1 MPVSRG
7 ITTREAQKDQMAAL
21 AQKANAKT
29 TLAGI
34 PYAFSSAGGWL
45 NELVRLRQN
54 LMTGTAVSYLDS
66 CVSGPWILGQGP
78 DFGVSNNVL
87 SANGFFSFKAGLLTV
102 RTSRQEYAETSFI
115 YPETT
120 GTEEISVKMSLSD
133 SDNGVYSN
141 IFDNNEFISPH
152 TGNPIP
158 YAKFSFIV
166 NCPVSGVMKGDFQ
179 LPHPSMTL
187 SGSSA
192 AYCTLLDASQAL
204 YRLNQPISDGGKF
217 ELIVTP
223 DPANPLTP
231 YFTSAFLRSK
241 TKIYWEATY
250 NGKVEIPGIHPTK
263 RIFKIS
269 PPNLTNWGIRREFQY
284 PDGPYTVAGNQAAIT
299 LTPSAAIKVSGYWL
313 VKTRPVQGVDFFDS
327 TPCLQG
333 GRFFSAPQSGNSG
346 ISEVNPSVLSGIP
359 RYPFQKSTETETL
372 IPAQELFANR
382 SSLGGVARVSSRVHT
397 GASICSV
404 YIRRLP
410 TQQGRFWLPKPA
422 SECQELTVEIGC
434 NRNGAFVPFQSV
446 TIPAGQLDAQIYPL
460 WPVFDGSRKLIYR
473 CSEAVDIQAAAQS
486 FFQGSGHGV
495 SYPIL
500 ASHYNDTE
508 QMLDLIS

>member
-34 PYAFSSAGGWL
+34 PYSFSSAGGWL

-54 LMTGTAVSYLDS
+54 LMTGNTAIKYLDA

-87 SANGFFSFKAGLLTV
+87 SANGFSTFNSGSLTV

-120 GTEEISVKMSLSD
+120 GTEEISVKMSLFD
-133 SDNGVYSN
+133 NDNGNYST
-141 IFDNNEFISPH
+141 IVDNQDLISPRL
-152 TGNPIP
+152 GSPIP

-166 NCPVSGVMKGDFQ
+166 SCPMSGTMKGDFQ
-179 LPHPSMTL
+179 IAYPALTL

-192 AYCTLLDASQAL
+192 AYCTLIDASRGL

-223 DPANPLTP
+223 PAADAP
-231 YFTSAFLRSK
+231 YFTSSFLRST
-241 TKIYWEATY
+241 TKIYWEGVF

-284 PDGPYTVAGNQAAIT
+284 PDGPYVVSGNQAAIT
-299 LTPSAAIKVSGYWL
+299 LTPSAAIKGSGYWL

-327 TPCLQG
+327 NPCLQG

-359 RYPFQKSTETETL
+359 RYPFQKSTETEML

-382 SSLGGVARVSSRVHT
+382 SSLGGVARVSSRVHA

-508 QMLDLIS
+508 ALLNLIS